1 MAFIRKYAFQIAV
14 LALCAVMGIYLLFTY
29 VWKPEERLSVIQAA
43 PAFEMNDIDGHPVSL
58 ASTNGKVR
66 LVYYYFAN
74 CPDVCPPTT
83 FLLAQAQELL
93 REQGKLGTEVEL
105 ISITFDPERDTP
117 DVIRKFAERTSAEIG
132 DGWHFLR
139 GDSEET
145 IKLAADMKI
154 SVIKNPDGETFTHM
168 NYIAL
173 IDQEGQIRQL
183 IKGSDENLTAEYIVG
198 QVNKLL

>member
-1 MAFIRKYAFQIAV
+1 MAMLRKYSFQIAV
-14 LALCAVMGIYLLFTY
+14 LALCVAMGIYLLFTY
-29 VWKPEERLSVIQAA
+29 VWKTEAELGVVQAA
-43 PAFEMNDIDGHPVSL
+43 PAFEMNDIDGNPVSL

-83 FLLAQAQELL
+83 FQLAEAQEKL
-93 REQGKLGTEVEL
+93 REEGKLGSDAEL

-117 DVIRKFAERTSAEIG
+117 EVIRKFAERTSAEVG

-139 GDSEET
+139 GESDET
-145 IKLAADMKI
+145 IKLARAMKI
-154 SVIKNPDGETFTHM
+154 DIIKDPGGETFSHM

-173 IDQEGQIRQL
+173 IDREGQIRQL
-183 IKGSDENLTAEYIVG
+183 IRGDESLTADYIVQ